1 MRRLN
6 SPRNPYF
13 THSNPALFL
22 YAGPNTGCSFTYQ
35 WCFNPKRWP
44 KARLVLIDNA
54 GHAAINE
61 MTERL
66 T

>member
-6 SPRNPYF
+6 FLLNSYLCL
-13 THSNPALFL
+13 SNPVLFL
-22 YAGPNTGCSFTYQ
+22 HAGSNTDCSPAYRQF
-35 WCFNPKRWP
+35 FNPERWS
-44 KARLVLIDNA
+44 KARLVVIDNA